1 MRARSGPCYPGG
13 VDREIEALRLA
24 RVYVWW
30 HEPGVT
36 LADPRKLLC
45 QILRLG
51 RPEDFVTAQDLWG
64 EEALRRA
71 LAEAGR
77 GEIDAKSRHF
87 WELRFGV
94 VKPAQTTSA

>member
-1 MRARSGPCYPGG
+1 M
-13 VDREIEALRLA
+13 DREAEAIRLA

-30 HEPGVT
+30 QEPGAT
-36 LADPRKLLC
+36 LADPRRLLC

-71 LAEAGR
+71 LVEARR

-87 WELRFGV
+87 WQLRFGLMR
-94 VKPAQTTSA
+94 PAPPAPA